1 MAERFTSID
10 MLSHDEIVEVFSR
23 FKAQNPEPKS
33 DLIFHSPYTC
43 LVSVALSAQTTDKG
57 VNKATEPLYKVAD
70 TPEGMVALGEEK
82 LIEYIRT
89 IGLYRNKAKNVIK
102 LSQMLIDNFN
112 GEVPRK
118 REELESLP
126 GVGRKTA
133 NVVLN
138 VVFGEPTM
146 PVDTH
151 LLRISPKI
159 GLSTGTTPEQVE
171 KDLLECIPDEFL
183 DHAHHWLILQG
194 RYTCIAR
201 NPKCEECII
210 NDICKKNGM

>member
-1 MAERFTSID
+1 MEKRLSSIE
-10 MLSHDEIVEVFSR
+10 MVTHDEIVEIFSR
-23 FKAQNPEPKS
+23 FKSQNPEPKS
-33 DLIFHSPYTC
+33 DLVFHSPYTC

-57 VNKATEPLYKVAD
+57 VNKATEHLYKVAD
-70 TPEGMVALGEEK
+70 TPELMVALGEEK

-112 GEVPRK
+112 SEVPSN
-118 REELESLP
+118 REALESLP

-159 GLSTGTTPEQVE
+159 GLSTGITPEQVE
-171 KDLLECIPDEFL
+171 KDLLACIPAEFL

-201 NPKCEECII
+201 NPKCEECTIE
-210 NDICKKNGM
+210 DICKKNGM

>member
-1 MAERFTSID
+1 MPKRFSSIK
-10 MLSHDEIVEVFSR
+10 MLTHDEIVEVFSR
-23 FKAQNPEPKS
+23 LKKQNPEPKS
-33 DLIFHSPYTC
+33 DLVFHNPYTC
-43 LVSVALSAQTTDKG
+43 LVSVVLSAQTTDKG
-57 VNKATEPLYKVAD
+57 VNKATEHLYKVAD
-70 TPEGMVALGEEK
+70 TPEAIVALGEEK

-89 IGLYRNKAKNVIK
+89 IGLYRNKAKNVIN
-102 LSQMLIDNFN
+102 LSKMLIENFN
-112 GEVPRK
+112 SEVPQK
-118 REELESLP
+118 REDLESLP

-159 GLSTGTTPEQVE
+159 GLSTGVTPEQVE
-171 KDLLECIPDEFL
+171 KDLLECIPQEFL

-194 RYTCIAR
+194 RYTCVAR
-201 NPKCEECII
+201 TPKCDECII
-210 NDICKKNGM
+210 EDICKKNGV